1 MWTYAIR
8 VRIMNIYLNRI
19 THLIEVNCVENFMY
33 MEFQN
38 ETSTEK

>member
-8 VRIMNIYLNRI
+8 VRIMNIYLNHI
-19 THLIEVNCVENFMY
+19 THLIEVNWVENFIY